1 MTFMTDKK
9 DISVVIPV
17 FNSEKTISDLA
28 NEIIDKLS
36 GTHKIELILVN
47 DCSKDGSENSCLDLF
62 KKFPNNVKYYRL
74 AKNVGEHNA
83 VMAGLN
89 HATGDWAIIM
99 DDDFQNPVSEVSK
112 LINFILTNEYD
123 VVYTKYKE
131 KSTRFLETLVVSSII
146 KLQTSC

>member
-146 KLQTSC
+146 KLQT

>member
-1 MTFMTDKK
+1 
-9 DISVVIPV
+9 
-17 FNSEKTISDLA
+17 
-28 NEIIDKLS
+28 
-36 GTHKIELILVN
+36 
-47 DCSKDGSENSCLDLF
+47 
-62 KKFPNNVKYYRL
+62 
-74 AKNVGEHNA
+74 
-83 VMAGLN
+83 MAGLN

-146 KLQTSC
+146 KLQT